1 MYQNGNTI
9 SLEESNLDFDI
20 RKASSKLLGLFK
32 IHTVVILRSP
42 RFKMAGKLFFFF
54 NKPNLF
60 SISAIDISDGQT
72 IYRSV
77 TNKNWFDGNGLI

>member
-1 MYQNGNTI
+1 MYQSGNTI

-20 RKASSKLLGLFK
+20 RKASSKLGLFK
-32 IHTVVILRSP
+32 IHSDFEKSKIQDS
-42 RFKMAGKLFFFF
+42 GKTLVFF
-54 NKPNLF
+54 NQPNLF

>member
-20 RKASSKLLGLFK
+20 RKASSKLGLFK
-32 IHTVVILRSP
+32 IHSDFEKSKIQDS
-42 RFKMAGKLFFFF
+42 GKTLVFF
-54 NKPNLF
+54 NQPNLF